1 MTNASDKAII
11 EKIKSRR
18 FSDLG
23 DLAHSYLDE
32 DKPKHLGYYYFI
44 LDLKRKDT
52 SGVFSEVV
60 SRYKNE
66 AHAYLYL
73 GKVAHEIYNSFNKH
87 HIAASYYRNAI
98 ELDNDSAEAHWGL
111 YSTERNIDSLYRAIH
126 LDYTAKRFEELN
138 HKLIDVY
145 LDVEGYS
152 QLPIEYWHIVKKVA
166 DTLDEQY
173 LGLLTVQ
180 FILAHYFLGDY
191 SRGIELIRGCE
202 QLSSIAVLPFIKQGL
217 LSTEEVISKIYDF
230 ELDSFLDNDHEN
242 VYQELL
248 KRSTLAN
255 SNVSSATLVDRAFQA
270 RLFEHVIEQ
279 YEKISNPSKSFSNN
293 FKCHL
298 FYLYSQAHL
307 GLPLDRET
315 LNQIEKNLTK
325 LTEEEKPLYF
335 AVRIKNNIAGL
346 NIRLESIRPI
356 KWETRNDSDFQKA
369 IELIE
374 QPEVTK
380 HFLYDELKKEL
391 DDIKI
396 KWNKQVS
403 NHRFIELK
411 KLFEH
416 GGIEKDELIELA
428 ANAIDCNELGFALRA
443 IDKYE
448 KDALPSMTSQNLLG
462 VYSEKEGDLKQ
473 AIEHYKVALNLMYYS
488 GELNHTIISNYL
500 NCAARASEID
510 LKEKEISKLSDDFN
524 IALIG
529 SFEWRFFTAKDINY
543 LFKYS
548 PFNINTVDSLMNQY
562 FYLASKS
569 QLNDP
574 IEMSTKT
581 SISSNLNIGD
591 NYRIC
596 CFSNNDNSMLMW
608 SHYAQEHQG
617 IMVEYW
623 FGGDLPNGVGIDKVI
638 YSDEAKRKK
647 EENKYL
653 FSQYLLTKNKGWSYE
668 DEVRLFTN
676 QSDKISYEAFDFPNH
691 DRKMINAR
699 VSSITMGY
707 KFPKDKKRLVQTVV
721 AAINVQRP
729 IHEPK
734 VSLREAYLSE
744 DDRFTIKYR
753 EYEPNSDSP
762 PEAP

>member
-18 FSDLG
+18 FSYLD

-32 DKPKHLGYYYFI
+32 DKPRHLGYYYFI
-44 LDLKRKDT
+44 LDLKQKDT
-52 SGVFSEVV
+52 SGIFSEVV
-60 SRYKNE
+60 SRYKDE

-73 GKVAHEIYNSFNKH
+73 GEVAHEIYNSFDKY
-87 HIAASYYRNAI
+87 HIAASYYRKAV
-98 ELDNDSAEAHWGL
+98 ELDCDCARAHWGL
-111 YSTERNIDSLYRAIH
+111 YRTEHNIDSLYQAIH
-126 LDYTAKRFEELN
+126 LDYTAKRFEELSN
-138 HKLIDVY
+138 KLINVH

-152 QLPIEYWHIVKKVA
+152 QLPIEYWGIVKKVVDA
-166 DTLDEQY
+166 LDEQD

-191 SRGIELIRGCE
+191 LRGIELIRGCE

-217 LSTEEVISKIYDF
+217 LSKEEVLSKVYDF
-230 ELDSFLDNDHEN
+230 ELDRFLDNDHTKI
-242 VYQELL
+242 YQELL
-248 KRSTLAN
+248 NRPTLVD
-255 SNVSSATLVDRAFQA
+255 SNVFNAKLVDRAFQA
-270 RLFEHVIEQ
+270 RLFGQVIEQ
-279 YEKISNPSKSFSNN
+279 YESISTPSKSFSNN
-293 FKCHL
+293 FKFHL

-315 LNQIEKNLTK
+315 LNQIEKNSMK
-325 LTEEEKPLYF
+325 LTEEEKALYF
-335 AVRIKNNIAGL
+335 AFRVKKQIAEL
-346 NIRLESIRPI
+346 NIRLESTSPI
-356 KWETRNDSDFQKA
+356 KWAAENDSDFQQA
-369 IELIE
+369 IRLIE
-374 QPEVTK
+374 QPEATK
-380 HFLYDELKKEL
+380 HFLYDELKKQL
-391 DDIKI
+391 DDIKD

-411 KLFEH
+411 KLFTD
-416 GGIEKDELIELA
+416 GGIQENELIELA
-428 ANAIDCNELGFALRA
+428 ANAIDCDELGFVLRA
-443 IDKYE
+443 IEKYE
-448 KDALPSMTSQNLLG
+448 KNAPPSMTSQNLLG
-462 VYSEKEGDLKQ
+462 IYSEKGGDLKQ
-473 AIEHYKVALNLMYYS
+473 AIEHYRVALNLMYCS

-500 NCAARASEID
+500 SCAERVSDLD
-510 LKEKEISKLSDDFN
+510 LKENEISKLRDDFN
-524 IALIG
+524 IALID
-529 SFEWRFFTAKDINY
+529 SFEWRFFTSKNINY

-548 PFNINTVDSLMNQY
+548 PFNINTVDSLINQY
-562 FYLASKS
+562 FYLASKN

-574 IEMSTKT
+574 IEMSTET

-638 YSDEAKRKK
+638 YTDEAKRKR

-653 FSQYLLTKNKGWSYE
+653 FNQYLLTKNKEWSYE

-676 QSDKISYEAFDFPNH
+676 KSDKISYETFDFPNH

-707 KFPKDKKRLVQTVV
+707 KFPKEKKSLIQTVV
-721 AAINVQRP
+721 TTINAQRP

-734 VSLREAYLSE
+734 VTLREAYLSE
-744 DDRFTIKYR
+744 HDRFTIKYR
-753 EYEPNSDSP
+753 EYEQSCNASS
-762 PEAP
+762 